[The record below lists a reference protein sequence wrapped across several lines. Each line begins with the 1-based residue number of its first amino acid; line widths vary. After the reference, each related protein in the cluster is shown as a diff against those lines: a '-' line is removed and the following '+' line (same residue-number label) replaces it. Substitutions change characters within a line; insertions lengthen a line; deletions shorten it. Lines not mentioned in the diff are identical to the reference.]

1 MKFDSPLIRFIQQ
14 EGSLNI
20 KKLLLLSALVGICST
35 LSVAIINESAQ
46 QVSKGNHVTLSF
58 FAFLFVILLFTI
70 TLRKS
75 TQANVVGTQTLIH
88 RFKMKVMKHVITAD
102 LGAVDSIGRSEIL
115 QILIRDSQMVSQSV
129 ALLATT
135 CQALAI
141 TLFMIGYL
149 LTQSVLIFLIVL
161 ISVLLIVIFMS
172 RSYGQVRE
180 NISNAW
186 HKEGLSFEIFTDF
199 LTGFKEIKM
208 NSLRGSEIT
217 ADLVS
222 QSRLARDIKT
232 HAMISMGNFG
242 SNMQIISYVIIGV
255 IVFIAP
261 ILSKNVATEVMT
273 ATTTVLFLAG
283 SVTMIISALPTLSQA
298 NASALELEQLE
309 KRLSLETRS
318 PTKDSAA
325 ISYPDI
331 ASIRLEDIS
340 YTYPSTNGDSAFL
353 MGPVSYEFLAGH
365 VYFIRGNNGSGKS
378 TLMRTLIGL
387 SNPDSGRIY
396 INDKM
401 VQLPANSNYRD
412 KFSVVFSDFHLFKRL
427 YGVSNFSTELF
438 DEVVKILEMEGKI
451 ELHDKI
457 FSNLNLSTGQ
467 KKRIA
472 LLVALLEG
480 KSVIVLDEWASDQ
493 DPGFRKHFYE
503 EIIPGLRSIGKT
515 IIAITHDDQ
524 YFEVADHMLTM
535 DQGKLR
541 VEP

>member
-1 MKFDSPLIRFIQQ
+1 M
-14 EGSLNI
+14 NI

-58 FAFLFVILLFTI
+58 FAFLLVILLFTI

-493 DPGFRKHFYE
+493 DPEFRKHFYE

>member
-58 FAFLFVILLFTI
+58 FAFLLVILLFTI

-493 DPGFRKHFYE
+493 DPEFRKHFYE